1 MMGGGLGSGQRAN
14 GVARIINL
22 VGWGGSKLEIL
33 RPWETSTV
41 MSSLDVFYS
50 DQWWS
55 LFFGSLVPKMNLV
68 L

>member
-1 MMGGGLGSGQRAN
+1 MMGGGLVSGQRAN

-33 RPWETSTV
+33 RPWQTSTV

-50 DQWWS
+50 DQSWS
-55 LFFGSLVPKMNLV
+55 LFFLEA
-68 L
+68 